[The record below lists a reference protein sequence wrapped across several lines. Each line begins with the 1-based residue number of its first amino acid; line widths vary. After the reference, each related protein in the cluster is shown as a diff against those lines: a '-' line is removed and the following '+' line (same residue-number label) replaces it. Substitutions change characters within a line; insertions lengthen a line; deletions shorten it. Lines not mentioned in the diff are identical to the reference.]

1 MALSSLLL
9 RLILGGGCLLGT
21 ASIFAASP
29 ADSASYRAGFSRIDI
44 TPEYPVRMTGYA
56 GRRTPAREV
65 DQTLWAKAVA
75 LSSDSSEV
83 FLWLTV
89 DNCGL
94 PESMRDAVLDKLR
107 LRGVT
112 AARFVLSAS
121 HTHSAPVVNGAL
133 PYIFADD
140 VSPEHQTTINRYTTE
155 LTNKLVIVASQAIDD
170 LQEAELEWG
179 QGKLRFAFN
188 RREYNGPLDHDLP
201 VMVVR
206 SPTGDVRGILTG
218 YACHATTLGPDY
230 NEMHGDWVGSAQVAI
245 EAHYPGAMA
254 MVAVGCAGELIPAG
268 ARLLPDPERL
278 VETERLGEKVANEV
292 ERLID
297 RGLSPLSG
305 ALHGRI
311 LRTELPL
318 EPLPAREE
326 WQQKARADDGIVS
339 YHARKMLERLEREET
354 LPTAIPYLVQ
364 SWNFGN
370 ELAMVFMAGEVVG
383 DYSLRLKQE
392 LDFSRI
398 WINAYANDMPGYIP
412 SRRSLEIGEYEAV
425 ESTRYYGL
433 PTSYAPEVEEQVV
446 AAVHD
451 VVGEAFLATETSR
464 MMGRRTTPEEALSL
478 LRTNPDLAVEL
489 VVAEPLVIDPVAIEF
504 GTDGR
509 LWVVEMRDYPM
520 GIDGNWKPGGRIR
533 VLTDTDG
540 DGIYDQADTFAD
552 DLPFPTGVMP
562 WRKGV
567 LICAAP
573 DILYVEDGDGDGRAD
588 HTRTILT
595 GFTLDNFQARVNSL
609 SLGLDGWIHAANGLR
624 DGVIYNPEKPDH
636 KVDIRGH
643 DIRFQPDSGVFETV
657 AGHTQFS
664 RLRDDWG
671 NWFGCSAGV
680 TAMHFPMEERYLR
693 RNPHVVSKAGAVY
706 LAPGGDHAQLFPLS
720 PPRERFNQGTQIN
733 HATSACGI
741 GAYRDDFMG
750 TEFYGDVFTC
760 EPVYNIVTRLELDP
774 QGATFSGRRAPG
786 ESNREF
792 LASTSNWFTPVQART
807 GPDGGLW
814 VVDMVRPVIEHP
826 RWISPDRLAHLEVR
840 AGDDAGRIFRVIKPG
855 EQRRP
860 IRDLTRLGVTELVAA
875 MDTANG
881 TTRDLVELEL
891 IFRGGDAAFQ
901 PLDAL
906 LRTTTIPAVRLQVL
920 STLRVMGG
928 LSVAQVELG
937 LTDGSAGVRRYSL
950 KLAEPFIEQATILDR
965 VLGPMVNDPDPAVR
979 TQLALT
985 LGEWHDAEA
994 GGRFL
999 GQLALTDFDDALLRT
1014 AILSSALRAPQGIID
1029 TVLADDKGGEGKG
1042 TLLAGLVV
1050 TAAMGDQDLDALFL
1064 ALAPQDDSNIE
1075 AWHYGALGGLQRVL
1089 DQRGVDIR
1097 TFGQGKPI
1105 AVRNALE
1112 SIRTVYL
1119 KASDIAQK
1127 TSSGLVERRA
1137 ALGLLGRG
1145 FNQTADNLP
1154 VLVGF
1159 LDGLHDDSLTQA
1171 AVESI
1176 KRVTGP
1182 EVPSALFAQWTQ
1194 FPPSVR
1200 STVLDILMS
1209 RDAWADQFLRALET
1223 EDIAITSVPS
1233 ETRQR
1238 LLTHQLAELQARAER
1253 LFASTTSPD
1262 RKKVIAQYEAVNE
1275 LVGDS
1280 ENGLQV
1286 FQNSCAACHV
1296 YVGRSVGPPLHTYRS
1311 KSAEDFLVAILDPNA
1326 AIEPKHVG
1334 YAVTLKDG
1342 RAFAGTI
1349 SEESAASFV
1358 LLQIGNV
1365 RQEILRSEVAAVTA
1379 LDVSFMPEGLEAGIS
1394 VQAMADLISYL
1405 KSAQESVGPSN

>member
-1 MALSSLLL
+1 MRFVLWGVMSLGAFSLRASSTPAL
-9 RLILGGGCLLGT
+9 
-21 ASIFAASP
+21 P
-29 ADSASYRAGFSRIDI
+29 YEAGIAQIDI
-44 TPEYPVRMTGYA
+44 TPEEPTRLTGY
-56 GRRTPAREV
+56 GVRRSPSTGV
-65 DQTLWAKAVA
+65 DQKLWAKALA
-75 LSSDSSEV
+75 LSSVRGEV
-83 FLWLTV
+83 FVWLTV

-94 PESMRDAVLDKLR
+94 PESMREVVLDGIR
-107 LRGVT
+107 SRGVSS
-112 AARFVLSAS
+112 ARFALSFS
-121 HTHSAPVVNGAL
+121 HTHSAPMVNEAL
-133 PYIFADD
+133 PYIFSEEVPVD
-140 VSPEHQTTINRYTTE
+140 HQRAIDRYTAVLTE
-155 LTNKLVIVASQAIDD
+155 KLVAVALQAIDD
-170 LQEAELEWG
+170 LQAAELEWG
-179 QGKLRFAFN
+179 TGKLRFAFN
-188 RREYNGPLDHDLP
+188 RREHNGPVDHDLP
-201 VMVVR
+201 VLVVKSDSGEVR
-206 SPTGDVRGILTG
+206 SILTS
-218 YACHATTLGPDY
+218 YACHATTLGPDF
-230 NEMHGDWVGSAQVAI
+230 NQVHGDWVGSAQMAI
-245 EAHYPGAMA
+245 EAHYPGVMA
-254 MVAVGCAGELIPAG
+254 MVAVGCAGELIPEG
-268 ARLLPDPERL
+268 ARLLPDPLRL
-278 VETERLGEKVANEV
+278 EETDRLGGVVADEV
-292 ERLID
+292 ERVID
-297 RGLSPLSG
+297 RGLVTLTG

-311 LRTELPL
+311 KRTALPL
-318 EPLPAREE
+318 ASLPSMEE
-326 WQQKARADDGIVS
+326 WLDRIERAEGIDA
-339 YHARKMLERLEREET
+339 YHARMMLDRINHGEE
-354 LPTAIPYLVQ
+354 LPTEIPYLVQ
-364 SWNFGN
+364 SWSFGD
-370 ELAMVFMAGEVVG
+370 ELAVIFMAGEVVG
-383 DYSLRLKQE
+383 DYSLRLKEE
-392 LDFSRI
+392 LDAARI
-398 WINAYANDMPGYIP
+398 WVNAYTNDIPGYIP
-412 SRRSLEIGEYEAV
+412 SRRALRIGEYEAV

-433 PTSYAPEVEEQVV
+433 PTSFAPEVEETVIQ
-446 AAVHD
+446 AVHE
-451 VVGEAFLATETSR
+451 VVGDEFLATQASR

-478 LRTNPDLAVEL
+478 LQTKPDLTVEL

-520 GIDGNWKPGGRIR
+520 GIDGNWKPGGRVR

-540 DGIYDQADTFAD
+540 DGTYDQADTFAD

-562 WRKGV
+562 WRNGV

-573 DILYVEDGDGDGRAD
+573 DILYVEDRDGDGRAD

-624 DGVIYNPEKPDH
+624 DGVIYNPDKPDH

-693 RNPHVVSKAGAVY
+693 RNPHVVSNAGAVY

-760 EPVYNIVTRLELDP
+760 EPVYNIVTRLKLAP
-774 QGATFSGRRAPG
+774 RGATFSGRRAPD
-786 ESNREF
+786 ESDREF

-840 AGDDAGRIFRVIKPG
+840 AGDDAGRIFRVIRPG
-855 EQRRP
+855 EQRRK
-860 IRDLTRLGVTELVAA
+860 IRDLTRLSVAELVAA
-875 MDTANG
+875 MDTSNG
-881 TTRDLVELEL
+881 PTRDLVELEL

-901 PLDAL
+901 PLDNL
-906 LRTTTIPAVRLQVL
+906 LHTAKIPAVRLQAL
-920 STLRVMGG
+920 STLRVLGG
-928 LSVAQVELG
+928 LSVDQVKLG
-937 LTDGSAGVRRYSL
+937 LTDGSAGVRRYGL
-950 KLAEPFIEQATILDR
+950 KLAEQFIDRTTMLDR

-985 LGEWHDAEA
+985 LGEWHDVEA

-999 GQLALTDFDDALLRT
+999 GQLALADLDDALLRT
-1014 AILSSALRAPQGIID
+1014 AILSSAFRSPQEVIN
-1029 TVLADDKGGEGKG
+1029 TVLADDRGGEGKG
-1042 TLLAGLVV
+1042 ALLAGLVV
-1050 TAAMGDQDLDALFL
+1050 TAAMEDQDLDDLFV
-1064 ALAPQDDSNIE
+1064 ALAPRDDSNIE
-1075 AWHYGALGGLQRVL
+1075 AWRYGALAGLQRVL

-1097 TFGQGKPI
+1097 TYGQGKPF

-1112 SIRTVYL
+1112 SIRTAYL
-1119 KASDIAQK
+1119 KASDIAQN
-1127 TSSGLVERRA
+1127 TSSGLSERRA

-1159 LDGLHDDSLTQA
+1159 LDGMHDDSLTQA

-1209 RDAWADQFLRALET
+1209 RHEWADQFLRALET
-1223 EDIAITSVPS
+1223 GDIAIASVPS

-1238 LLTHQLAELQARAER
+1238 LLTHQHADMQARAER

-1262 RKKVIAQYEAVNE
+1262 RKKVITQYGSVTE
-1275 LVGDS
+1275 LVGDP
-1280 ENGLQV
+1280 ENGLQI
-1286 FQNSCAACHV
+1286 FKNSCAACHV

-1349 SEESAASFV
+1349 SEESASSFV

-1365 RQEILRSEVAAVTA
+1365 RQEILRNEVAAVTA